1 MGIISKEID
10 GNKEVRKILGIPLL
24 TTHKKQIRNSIRK
37 RYKLF
42 GIPVYQRKKKK
53 YSNESILLNMQE
65 KVNRV
70 EYLIDS
76 LWLSNLQNET
86 FCGQLGQDALA
97 YSILHKKKRGFFVDI
112 GAHDGVNINNSY
124 LFERLGW
131 NGFCV
136 EANPKTFE
144 ELKKNRKCDTYNLAI
159 FSKNIGTTTLVASDS
174 ECSALDTL
182 ELNLT
187 QHHKDRLDELGQ
199 TKTFSVQTATFN
211 EVMQNYPNIFHI
223 DFMTLDVEG
232 GEMEVL
238 KGIDFDKYSFS
249 VMTIEHNYTESK
261 EEQIIDFLHTKGY
274 RVLLQNAWDIMFVKS
289 LYVEYK
295 Y

>member
-144 ELKKNRKCDTYNLAI
+144 ELKKNRKCDIYNLAI

-174 ECSALDTL
+174 ECSVLDTL

-187 QHHKDRLDELGQ
+187 QHHKGRLDELGQ

-223 DFMTLDVEG
+223 DFMTLDV
-232 GEMEVL
+232 
-238 KGIDFDKYSFS
+238 DSFS
-249 VMTIEHNYTESK
+249 ALSNSN
-261 EEQIIDFLHTKGY
+261 F
-274 RVLLQNAWDIMFVKS
+274 RV
-289 LYVEYK
+289 
-295 Y
+295 

>member
-112 GAHDGVNINNSY
+112 GAHDGVSINNSY

-174 ECSALDTL
+174 ECSVLDTL

>member
-174 ECSALDTL
+174 ECSVLDTL

-187 QHHKDRLDELGQ
+187 QHHKGRLDELGQ

>member
-24 TTHKKQIRNSIRK
+24 TTHKKQIQNSIRK

-159 FSKNIGTTTLVASDS
+159 FSKNIGTTTLVASDF
-174 ECSALDTL
+174 ECSVLDTL

-187 QHHKDRLDELGQ
+187 QHHKGRLDELGQ

-238 KGIDFDKYSFS
+238 KGIDFDKYGFS

-261 EEQIIDFLHTKGY
+261 EQIIDFLHTKGY